1 MAFKVTPSNSLEVL
15 SKLGYYFYWF
25 FDNLVI
31 LSKIKLLNYD
41 VPTQNKRAMTAWF
54 IGTFLL
60 IIKQLLDLNSLL
72 SQKQKEDPN
81 NKDKTLD
88 RKILNCYINIIGK
101 IGDLFPSGHGSQ
113 IFVNLFGK
121 QVSDTS
127 VSAGGLVAALVACY
141 NIWKN
146 A

>member
-1 MAFKVTPSNSLEVL
+1 MTFKITPSNSLEVL
-15 SKLGYYFYWF
+15 SKFGYFFYWF

-31 LSKIKLLNYD
+31 LSKVKLLGLD

-54 IGTFLL
+54 IGTCLI

-72 SQKQKEDPN
+72 SQKQKEDPYS
-81 NKDKTLD
+81 KDKTLD
-88 RKILNCYINIIGK
+88 RKILHCYINIIGK

-127 VSAGGLVAALVACY
+127 VATGGFVASLVACY
-141 NIWKN
+141 NIWKS